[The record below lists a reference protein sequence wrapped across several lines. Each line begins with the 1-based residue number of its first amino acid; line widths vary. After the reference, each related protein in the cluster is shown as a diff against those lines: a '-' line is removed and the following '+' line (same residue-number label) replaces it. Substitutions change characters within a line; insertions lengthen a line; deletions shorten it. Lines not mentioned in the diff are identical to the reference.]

1 MTTVPP
7 TRRRSNFLLPLLLSV
22 AGAAVLGGSL
32 WYQATLHSAVETRV
46 ATASTASPTVPV
58 AAKPAVTPE
67 PTPVA
72 PSFDIVRVNQ
82 AGDAVVAGRAAPG
95 AEVAITSNG
104 REVGRAEADA
114 GGQFVIVPK
123 APLPAGG
130 QELKLASRA
139 PDGVQTAGEAPVL
152 LVVPERAPPPA
163 PRVSPPVLSLA
174 PAVSAPPVPTA
185 PVVEAAPA
193 PTTPA
198 VVTPPTALAILSPPE
213 GAPKVLQGPVTAS
226 GKLGLDVVDY
236 DQQGAIRFAGSAP
249 PNVVVRLYVDDAVVG
264 EAEADAAGHWS
275 LLPKAMVA
283 VGVHRLRLD
292 QVNPQG
298 VVSARLELPF
308 ERAMLSVQEVPEN
321 RVIVQPRQN
330 LWRIARRAYGQ
341 GIRYTEIYEANR
353 SQIRDP
359 NLIFPGQIF
368 SVPAAAPSPSAANPS
383 APNPS
388 APNPSASSNS
398 R

>member
-7 TRRRSNFLLPLLLSV
+7 TRRRFILLLLLLCV
-22 AGAAVLGGSL
+22 AGAAGVGGSL
-32 WYQATLHSAVETRV
+32 WYDAGSHVAMQTQAVVSTNDPISTPAAAAPALMMAPAVPP
-46 ATASTASPTVPV
+46 ASTPAISPR
-58 AAKPAVTPE
+58 
-67 PTPVA
+67 
-72 PSFDIVRVNQ
+72 FDIVRVNPT
-82 AGDAVVAGRAAPG
+82 GDAVVAGRAAPG

-114 GGQFVIVPK
+114 SGQFVILPP

-130 QELKLASRA
+130 QELRLASRA
-139 PDGVQTAGEAPVL
+139 PDGVQTTSEAPVL

-163 PRVSPPVLSLA
+163 RDISAPAQSAPAAGVAAVADAASVAITPPMALAVLA
-174 PAVSAPPVPTA
+174 PPDGVPQ
-185 PVVEAAPA
+185 
-193 PTTPA
+193 
-198 VVTPPTALAILSPPE
+198 I
-213 GAPKVLQGPVTAS
+213 LQGPVTAP

-236 DQQGAIRFAGSAP
+236 DQQGAIRFAGRAL
-249 PNVVVRLYVDDAVVG
+249 PNVIVRLYVDDAVVG
-264 EAEADAAGHWS
+264 EAQADAAGHWS
-275 LLPKAMVA
+275 LLPKVA
-283 VGVHRLRLD
+283 VTAGVHRLRLD
-292 QVNPQG
+292 QVSPQG

-308 ERAMLSVQEVPEN
+308 ERVMLSVQEVPEN

-341 GIRYTEIYEANR
+341 GIRYTEIFEANR

-368 SVPAAAPSPSAANPS
+368 SVPAAAPSPS
-383 APNPS
+383 
-388 APNPSASSNS
+388 SSSSS